1 MRKKPPSTVNN
12 KEKQWKKLDLE
23 TLILWAEQ
31 GIITLMYLDE
41 SGCCCESPLVYS
53 YGEKGKQKQIEQN
66 RRKGRRINLIGV
78 WEPNQKMEYSMVASS
93 IKTQTY
99 LSFMEQQVK
108 KAASRLFNT
117 GKLTV
122 IVHDNA
128 SIHRS
133 KKAKEE
139 QAKWEKWGLLTFF
152 LPKYSP
158 EMNRIEE
165 QWLHLKRDELQG
177 RVYEDEY
184 DLVIGIIEG
193 MNHRAEQNNYTV
205 ERLMFN

>member
-1 MRKKPPSTVNN
+1 
-12 KEKQWKKLDLE
+12 
-23 TLILWAEQ
+23 
-31 GIITLMYLDE
+31 
-41 SGCCCESPLVYS
+41 
-53 YGEKGKQKQIEQN
+53 
-66 RRKGRRINLIGV
+66 
-78 WEPNQKMEYSMVASS
+78 
-93 IKTQTY
+93 
-99 LSFMEQQVK
+99 MEQQVK
-108 KAASRLFNT
+108 KAASRIFST
-117 GKLTV
+117 GKLTI

-139 QAKWEKWGLLTFF
+139 QEKWEKWGLLTFF

-184 DLVIGIIEG
+184 DLVMGIIEG